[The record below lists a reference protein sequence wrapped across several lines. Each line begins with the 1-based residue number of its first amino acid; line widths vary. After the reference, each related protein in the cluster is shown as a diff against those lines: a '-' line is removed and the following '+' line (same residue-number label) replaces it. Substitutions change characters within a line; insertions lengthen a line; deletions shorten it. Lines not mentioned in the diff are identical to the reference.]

1 VLLAIVLASSLTFNL
16 GDLLFDCSVVI
27 NSFKLEEEVE
37 SELTLFLDWLI
48 LLDGLEVDVGMMLF
62 LESSLLDNVGM
73 SSLSS
78 IVVVMLGIVI
88 DNSFFLILFNLF
100 FVFVAF
106 LMAFGPSSVT
116 GVVVIVHGFGLIG

>member
-88 DNSFFLILFNLF
+88 DNSFFLISFNLF
-100 FVFVAF
+100 FIFVAF